1 MGEIER
7 LDEMAIRIN
16 KAYRRLEDAPG
27 DRTRMLRVGE
37 LLGEAKWGCPE
48 GAWPAWLEEHFEGSV
63 ETAHDLGK
71 GLRAAW
77 NAHDVEGVMA
87 LFADEK
93 GHWHRRHGTPHQQ
106 ALRPGLPR
114 AGAKHDV
121 EHQVRH
127 DVREWRLR
135 GHDESQQGWHD
146 GPRRPP
152 RDDGPNGSGQTTRT
166 GAPVAEMAVSP
177 EQAREIAD
185 AYVRRVS
192 PGTQAGEAEEY
203 YGYYTLHTEKDGE
216 VTGMLRRDLVPLLA
230 RTLHSDGGRRLD
242 SYSPN
247 VGESGFSEVRIHDPA

>member
-27 DRTRMLRVGE
+27 NRTRMLRVGE

-87 LFADEK
+87 FFADAK
-93 GHWHRRHGTPHQQ
+93 GHRHRRHGTPHRQ

-152 RDDGPNGSGQTTRT
+152 RNDGTQRIRTDHPNGGTRRRHGREPRAGEPVDEGMHFLFGAFLAKMERA
-166 GAPVAEMAVSP
+166 GAP
-177 EQAREIAD
+177 
-185 AYVRRVS
+185 
-192 PGTQAGEAEEY
+192 
-203 YGYYTLHTEKDGE
+203 
-216 VTGMLRRDLVPLLA
+216 
-230 RTLHSDGGRRLD
+230 
-242 SYSPN
+242 
-247 VGESGFSEVRIHDPA
+247 